1 MKQKHE
7 DKMIRKARFKFVLG
21 ATAATF
27 AAMLVLVISINLV
40 RYVQV
45 RRQQEETLQSL
56 SRHEMAGPVGDA
68 GHGVFFPDDAPPFPE
83 YDGGG
88 YYFTEDGEI
97 EYDDDDSDES
107 EPWEKDGR
115 GEGRRGGRGNAY
127 TQFGGRYYEISVLQ
141 DGTASLST
149 KNTDAMTSEQAGT
162 LAAAVI
168 EEGKETG
175 YRDDYRYLVRSGAD
189 GTTVVSLLDCTM
201 DAKSL
206 SDLRMITAAVGLLG
220 TLAAF
225 LFILFTSKKAV
236 MPLAESMEKQKRFIT
251 DAGH

>member
-21 ATAATF
+21 ATVATF

-88 YYFTEDGEI
+88 Y
-97 EYDDDDSDES
+97 
-107 EPWEKDGR
+107 
-115 GEGRRGGRGNAY
+115 
-127 TQFGGRYYEISVLQ
+127 
-141 DGTASLST
+141 
-149 KNTDAMTSEQAGT
+149 
-162 LAAAVI
+162 
-168 EEGKETG
+168 
-175 YRDDYRYLVRSGAD
+175 
-189 GTTVVSLLDCTM
+189 
-201 DAKSL
+201 
-206 SDLRMITAAVGLLG
+206 
-220 TLAAF
+220 
-225 LFILFTSKKAV
+225 
-236 MPLAESMEKQKRFIT
+236 
-251 DAGH
+251 